1 LADANGYVRERTL
14 RTLAGAAPNSFFFA
28 LAARR
33 LNDWV
38 PQVRSA
44 AREAVPEIARVTA
57 PEHVADAICALLPAW
72 SSWGRMDESDSQ
84 TVLNLIAI
92 KDVAPELIDRLISS
106 PMGPMPQALTQ
117 ILRTSILDEHLM
129 AIAMRAVQPAVRA
142 KAYRTL
148 LLQEATWGEGA
159 RWRWTDVRYCKGRVE
174 KIRGIR
180 PLTIA
185 PVLVDVLKAAASD
198 RSSIVRGVAS
208 EALVRE
214 MNTVGI
220 PTLDLAHRFAEDV
233 SSPVAERGKF
243 VLKKLGENPIST

>member
-1 LADANGYVRERTL
+1 
-14 RTLAGAAPNSFFFA
+14 
-28 LAARR
+28 
-33 LNDWV
+33 
-38 PQVRSA
+38 
-44 AREAVPEIARVTA
+44 
-57 PEHVADAICALLPAW
+57 
-72 SSWGRMDESDSQ
+72 
-84 TVLNLIAI
+84 
-92 KDVAPELIDRLISS
+92 
-106 PMGPMPQALTQ
+106 
-117 ILRTSILDEHLM
+117 
-129 AIAMRAVQPAVRA
+129 
-142 KAYRTL
+142 
-148 LLQEATWGEGA
+148 
-159 RWRWTDVRYCKGRVE
+159 VE

-220 PTLDLAHRFAEDV
+220 PTLDLARRFAEDV